1 MLCRWLSK
9 NPVIMKAIKFNAFM
23 SLNSYYAYIQTHI
36 FSLPQKISKQKCFF
50 MFENSKDLIFQKI
63 RNLKISIL
71 DNFSL
76 SSGLLLW
83 HCSRLCLQSLP
94 RTLSMSKVSSC
105 FAYSPVN
112 TFCLYYSTFLPLL
125 ICLRFITIIL
135 KRHGLFH
142 IQIMFRVW
150 VFRISIDSKKILGVS
165 EKSWIET
172 VSSETDGL
180 IRISVLWREE
190 NAAGPE
196 AHDLILS

>member
-1 MLCRWLSK
+1 ML
-9 NPVIMKAIKFNAFM
+9 
-23 SLNSYYAYIQTHI
+23 
-36 FSLPQKISKQKCFF
+36 
-50 MFENSKDLIFQKI
+50 ENSKDLIFQKI

-76 SSGLLLW
+76 RSGLLLW

-94 RTLSMSKVSSC
+94 RTLSISKVSSC

-125 ICLRFITIIL
+125 ICLRFITTVL

-142 IQIMFRVW
+142 IQIIFRIW